1 MWITLR
7 EAKEEKCVYTRSHKR
22 NRLVRLRL
30 PRLKKNSPYNM
41 MGFVDFR
48 DFKSCTPIC
57 VIGGHDS
64 LKDKH
69 KYN

>member
-1 MWITLR
+1 MR
-7 EAKEEKCVYTRSHKR
+7 PKKKSVCEPEATNVTGWFASVCLDY
-22 NRLVRLRL
+22 
-30 PRLKKNSPYNM
+30 KKNSPYNM

-57 VIGGHDS
+57 VIGGNDS